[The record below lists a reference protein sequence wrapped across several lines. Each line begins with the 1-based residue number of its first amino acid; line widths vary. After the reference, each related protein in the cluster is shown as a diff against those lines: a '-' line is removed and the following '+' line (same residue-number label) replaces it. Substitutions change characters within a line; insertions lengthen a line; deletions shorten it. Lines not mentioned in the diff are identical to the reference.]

1 MNPEKTLYLH
11 IGCGKT
17 GSSALQVWLNNEAAA
32 LRVQG
37 VDYPVWGAKKLD
49 VYAIT
54 SGNGVKLTQA
64 VQASE
69 LTPLMA
75 ELAQS
80 SCRKVLLSS
89 ETFQGLTEESLR
101 SLKETA
107 AHHGLRIAIIAYVRD
122 VYDVV
127 YSLYLQGVKRH
138 LAHRP
143 FHELGQR
150 LKSIQQFDVL
160 EKYRRVFDRD
170 TIAVFHYDTE
180 RTRGLQ
186 RSMCESIGIDPATL
200 PPMPSVK
207 VNRSL
212 DVFEAELLRSANEH
226 YSKCFGKSALNTFSS
241 RASDALIYSDPE
253 RETEILLDESVLAR
267 LHTICQPAVDDL
279 NRTFLQDTPMSIFN
293 PEGKRIAREVPELPS
308 SYEILME
315 AVIAFLSNPGAAPEP
330 RQRPAARSKSGANDQ
345 DALTCT
351 DPSFIN
357 ALRDEAVRVEKED
370 LAKAHALMAA
380 AAALRPNGEFI
391 AKKLQEYR
399 ASLN

>member
-32 LRVQG
+32 LRAQG
-37 VDYPVWGAKKLD
+37 VDYPVWGAKRLD

-64 VQASE
+64 VQANE
-69 LTPLMA
+69 LAPLMA

-80 SCRKVLLSS
+80 SCSKILLSS
-89 ETFQGLTEESLR
+89 ETFQGFTGETLGQI
-101 SLKETA
+101 KEA
-107 AHHGLRIAIIAYVRD
+107 AAQHGMRISIIAYVRD

-138 LAHRP
+138 LAVRP

-160 EKYRRVFDRD
+160 EKYWHAFARED
-170 TIAVFHYDTE
+170 IAVFHYDTE

-186 RSMCESIGIDPATL
+186 QSMCEAIGVDPAKM
-200 PPMPSVK
+200 PPMPAVK

-226 YSKCFGKSALNTFSS
+226 YVKIFGKAASNIFSS
-241 RASDALIYSDPE
+241 RASDMLIYADPE
-253 RETEILLDESVLAR
+253 RETEILLDEDVLER
-267 LHTICQPAVDDL
+267 LRTVCQPAVDAL
-279 NRTFLQDTPMSIFN
+279 NKTFLRATPLSIFN
-293 PEGKRIAREVPELPS
+293 PEGKRIVREVPVLPP
-308 SYEILME
+308 SYRILIG
-315 AVIAFLSNPGAAPEP
+315 AIIAFLANPHAAPEG
-330 RQRPAARSKSGANDQ
+330 RRPAARNKADATDD

-370 LAKAHALMAA
+370 LPKAHALMAA

-399 ASLN
+399 TNLK